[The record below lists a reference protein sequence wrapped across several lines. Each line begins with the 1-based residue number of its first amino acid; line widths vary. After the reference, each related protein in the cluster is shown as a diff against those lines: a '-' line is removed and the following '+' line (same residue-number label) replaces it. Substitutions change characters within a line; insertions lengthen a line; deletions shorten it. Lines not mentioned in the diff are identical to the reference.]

1 MTERWKRVKLAAFQ
15 QSIEGPLL
23 YERVGRVVCLYF
35 ATWLWTCSV
44 QSSTLIFIHPQ
55 VYRERLDGF
64 KISNGRDLR
73 WNGLCRSVKVQI
85 SAAIWHKCDQR
96 FGTNGYFRIPN
107 CHVVK
112 EPKGRCQ
119 RQSSSEFFIICA
131 MFSLSHSILMILYHF
146 IQALYYKSQ
155 TCLGVLLNTKCVFC
169 QVADKLQLLL
179 NHWNELWLLILKC
192 SMHKSFD
199 HSLS

>member
-1 MTERWKRVKLAAFQ
+1 MNGWGELFACTLQHGF
-15 QSIEGPLL
+15 GPALSNPQL
-23 YERVGRVVCLYF
+23 
-35 ATWLWTCSV
+35 SS
-44 QSSTLIFIHPQ
+44 SSTLKYT
-55 VYRERLDGF
+55 VRDWT
-64 KISNGRDLR
+64 DLR
-73 WNGLCRSVKVQI
+73 SVTVVIWDGMVCVDLWKFRF

-199 HSLS
+199 QSLS